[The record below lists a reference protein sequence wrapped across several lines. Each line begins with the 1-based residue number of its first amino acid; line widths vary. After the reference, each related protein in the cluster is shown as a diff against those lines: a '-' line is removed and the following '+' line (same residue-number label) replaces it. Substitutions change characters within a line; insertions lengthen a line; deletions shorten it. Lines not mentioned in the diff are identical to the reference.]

1 MRKMKN
7 VWKSVALAAGL
18 LLAAHVTNAQQKIG
32 HINAQELIQSH
43 PEFRNAQQQI
53 QTLSETKDKELQSMV
68 QEYQKK
74 ETEAN
79 EKAMNRSE
87 ANKAAVDVEIQTLVG
102 EMQQMQE
109 RIQNTR
115 NVAQEELQNKYQE
128 LMSPIEEKVIT
139 AINSVAQEQGFAY
152 VLDLSGGSVIFFD
165 GGEDLTPA
173 IKAKLGI

>member
-1 MRKMKN
+1 MKN
-7 VWKSVALAAGL
+7 VFRSVAVAAGIFV
-18 LLAAHVTNAQQKIG
+18 AAQMANGQQKIG
-32 HINAQELIQSH
+32 HINAQELIQAH
-43 PEFRNAQQQI
+43 PEFKNAQQQM

-87 ANKAAVDVEIQTLVG
+87 ANKATIDAEIQTLVG

-109 RIQNTR
+109 RIQSTR
-115 NVAQEELQNKYQE
+115 TVAQEELQKKYQE
-128 LMSPIEEKVIT
+128 LMGPIEQKVLT
-139 AINSVAQEQGFAY
+139 AINAVAKEQGYAY
-152 VLDLSGGSVIFFD
+152 VLDLSAGSVIYFE

-173 IKAKLGI
+173 IKSKLGLQ